1 MYFFNIIEIAYL
13 PKTVKIHIFLASL
26 LLLFSYVLT
35 HILILLR
42 SNSSLY
48 NHLYMSD
55 TQDSL

>member
-13 PKTVKIHIFLASL
+13 PKTVKIHV